1 MELQETGNRMNDELS
16 SLVAKAMVSAV
27 VAMALIVMATVLAF
41 HSGGTI
47 V

>member
-1 MELQETGNRMNDELS
+1 MELQETGNRLNDELS
-16 SLVAKAMVSAV
+16 SLVAKAMVGAV

>member
-1 MELQETGNRMNDELS
+1 
-16 SLVAKAMVSAV
+16 MVSAV
-27 VAMALIVMATVLAF
+27 VAMALLVMATVLIF

>member
-1 MELQETGNRMNDELS
+1 MELHETEIRTNDEQS

-47 V
+47 I

>member
-1 MELQETGNRMNDELS
+1 MELHENEIRVDDEQS
-16 SLVAKAMVSAV
+16 ALVAKAMVSV
-27 VAMALIVMATVLAF
+27 VAAMALIVMATVLAF